1 MSTQPCIDRVLV
13 HPRDPGM
20 VVLRVGDRRIGPIRR
35 DDADKAGA
43 TEGRRWT
50 AALATSMQALADEVG
65 CRADA
70 LRRLGRRDMTRAL
83 LQERLTAKWGEALA
97 QRVVAALERD
107 GWIDDAAY
115 AQRRAASLQ
124 ARRPMAAERVQEH
137 LESEGVSA
145 ARARK
150 AARTARDDGALD
162 QAMARWKKERR
173 DAAWIARTL
182 GRQGFEFDT
191 IVSALHKAGIPCNL
205 EA

>member
-1 MSTQPCIDRVLV
+1 MSAQPCIDRVLV

-20 VVLRVGDRRIGPIRR
+20 VVLRVGDRRIGPLRR
-35 DDADKAGA
+35 EDADRAGA
-43 TEGRRWT
+43 IEGGRWT
-50 AALATSMQALADEVG
+50 AALAARMQALADEAG

-70 LRRLGRRDMTRAL
+70 LKRLGRRDMTRAL
-83 LQERLTAKWGEALA
+83 LQERLATKWGDELAERVVTALA
-97 QRVVAALERD
+97 RD

-115 AQRRAASLQ
+115 AQRRAAALQ
-124 ARRPMAAERVQEH
+124 ARRPMAAERVQEQ
-137 LESEGVSA
+137 LEAEGVPM

-150 AARTARDDGALD
+150 AARATHDDGALD
-162 QAMARWKKERR
+162 QAVARWKAQRR
-173 DAAWIARTL
+173 DAGWITRTL

>member
-1 MSTQPCIDRVLV
+1 
-13 HPRDPGM
+13 M
-20 VVLRVGDRRIGPIRR
+20 VVLRVGDRRIGPLRR

-43 TEGRRWT
+43 VEGRRWT
-50 AALATSMQALADEVG
+50 AALAASMQALADEVG

-70 LRRLGRRDMTRAL
+70 LNRLGRRDMTRAL
-83 LQERLTAKWGEALA
+83 LQERLTAKWGDALA
-97 QRVVAALERD
+97 ERVVATLARD

-124 ARRPMAAERVQEH
+124 ARRPMAAERVQQH
-137 LESEGVSA
+137 LEAEGVST

-150 AARTARDDGALD
+150 AARATRDDSALD
-162 QAMARWKKERR
+162 QAVVRWKAQRR

-191 IVSALHKAGIPCNL
+191 IVAALHKAGIPCNL
-205 EA
+205 DA